1 MSDLLNL
8 ADRVGWQPIETAP
21 RGTGILVIDMTAEM
35 PEAGQAWFIHDVWSA
50 VCPVGAIALE
60 PEVYRAM
67 TWPTPTHW
75 MPLPSPP
82 AASLRAIH
90 ARGCADGEEGK

>member
-21 RGTGILVIDMTAEM
+21 RDETVLVAGGDATYPVTACWGGEFG
-35 PEAGQAWFIHDVWSA
+35 ECWWVDGQEDVHVEIGW
-50 VCPVGAIALE
+50 
-60 PEVYRAM
+60 
-67 TWPTPTHW
+67 PTHW